1 MIISGPANPKSGSG
15 SSGRKDAPG
24 SRSSKK
30 VVYLDTDLRTNRII
44 TIGSQNQVDLIEKLI
59 DALDVP
65 LHDQRQMRPY
75 PLGHIQASQAISII
89 SQLLITNAPES
100 GRITGPASG
109 GKSRQGTSSQ
119 KASIDEPQIVMLDSV
134 NTLLVNAT
142 IPQHQRIEM
151 ILMHADAVPEEQRLL
166 KSYPI
171 HHLEAVQVMTTLY
184 ELDLLNTSVA
194 SDASDKISASPRPP
208 GASRRSGTGA
218 LESTD
223 LGPKISILEATNA
236 LLVFATEFQHKRLER
251 LLEHIDVPIQDVA
264 IPYEIYFLE
273 NQPPAHIA
281 ETLHKI
287 IQETVTDPEGK
298 IQQVLPKTEDRIII
312 VPDEPTSSLIVY
324 ADKQHQD
331 WINKLIK
338 TLDRRRPQ
346 VLIDVTLVEIRKTD
360 EFTYDLNLIT
370 GIPDMIETSGQIGS
384 FTSGGQTVPQNLQSL
399 NRSSFTEFQSNS
411 GLGTGF
417 YGDEHINVLLTAVQ
431 SKNYGRILA
440 KPKILVNDN
449 ETGIIKT
456 TEETYVSVKSS
467 IPVSSGGAG
476 DNTTLIETAV
486 KYESYD
492 AGITLEITPH
502 ASEGDLLRLDII
514 LNRSDF
520 GTITGETPPDIS
532 SSDLTTNVT
541 VPDASTIILGGMLR
555 LNQTKAGKK
564 VPILGDLPLI
574 GVLFRGA
581 SNKDI
586 QNKLYIFVRAEI
598 IRPEETLLA
607 AQNSLKRISDQ
618 NRTAF
623 EEHEKDFQDHKTL
636 PTQRNERLAPES
648 VLEMK

>member
-1 MIISGPANPKSGSG
+1 
-15 SSGRKDAPG
+15 
-24 SRSSKK
+24 
-30 VVYLDTDLRTNRII
+30 
-44 TIGSQNQVDLIEKLI
+44 SQLDLIEKLVT
-59 DALDVP
+59 ALDVP
-65 LHDQRQMRPY
+65 LHDQRQMHPY
-75 PLGHIQASQAISII
+75 RLGHIQASQAMNII
-89 SQLLITNAPES
+89 SQLLEINATES
-100 GRITGPASG
+100 GRITESTSG
-109 GKSRQGTSSQ
+109 SRSRQDNSSPTV
-119 KASIDEPQIVMLDSV
+119 SIDKPQIVMLDSV
-134 NTLLVNAT
+134 NTLLINAT
-142 IPQHQRIEM
+142 LQQHQRIEM

-166 KSYPI
+166 KSYPVR
-171 HHLEAVQVMTTLY
+171 HLEALQVMTTLH
-184 ELDLLNTSVA
+184 ELDLLNTSAPDMVNH
-194 SDASDKISASPRPP
+194 ISASPRPSGTPSRRP
-208 GASRRSGTGA
+208 GAGDI
-218 LESTD
+218 ESTD

-236 LLVFATEFQHKRLER
+236 LLVFATEFQHTRLER
-251 LLEHIDVPIQDVA
+251 LLAHIDVPTQDIA

-273 NQPPAHIA
+273 NQPPEHMA
-281 ETLHKI
+281 ETLQKI

-298 IQQVLPKTEDRIII
+298 IQQVLQKPEDKIVI

-324 ADKQHQD
+324 ANRQNQD

-360 EFTYDLNLIT
+360 EFSYDLNLIT
-370 GIPDMIETSGQIGS
+370 AIPDLIETSGQIGS
-384 FTSGGQTVPQNLQSL
+384 FVSGGQTVPENLQSG
-399 NRSSFTEFQSNS
+399 NRTSFTEFQTNS
-411 GLGTGF
+411 GVGSGF
-417 YGDEHINVLLTAVQ
+417 YGDSHINVLLTAMQ

-449 ETGIIKT
+449 ETGTIKT
-456 TEETYVSVKSS
+456 TEMTYVSTKSS

-476 DNTTLIETAV
+476 NNTTLIETAV
-486 KYESYD
+486 EYQSYD

-514 LNRSDF
+514 LTRSDF

-574 GVLFRGA
+574 GALFRGA

-598 IRPEETLLA
+598 IRPEETLRAGRDALER
-607 AQNSLKRISDQ
+607 LSDQ
-618 NRTAF
+618 DRAAF
-623 EEHEKDFQDHKTL
+623 EQHEKDFQDYKTL
-636 PTQRNERLAPES
+636 PMKRNERLDPEN